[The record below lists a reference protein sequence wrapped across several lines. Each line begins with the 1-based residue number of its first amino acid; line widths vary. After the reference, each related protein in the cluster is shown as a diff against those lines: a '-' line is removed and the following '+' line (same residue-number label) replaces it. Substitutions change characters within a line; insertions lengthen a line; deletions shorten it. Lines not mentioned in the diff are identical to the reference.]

1 MQNNVKLLAIRY
13 LPGLVLLG
21 GGWEE
26 GLGRCRCQDPH
37 LKGGKERRT
46 FNICFTIISQ
56 WSPSQG
62 RDGLWWRWQLD
73 RGMDLATGLVLP
85 LPGVAVRVRAAWFWL
100 AGTAQCPWELGE
112 RCVTLPLAA
121 SAPPG
126 LSPSAASLSV
136 SDTPSHH
143 RCGSAVAPS
152 SKALVGDHINMAL
165 CVFSSLTAWL
175 GWGWHVGT
183 FSPSGAWCSHVWWD
197 F

>member
-26 GLGRCRCQDPH
+26 GLGRWGCQDPH

-46 FNICFTIISQ
+46 FNICFSVISW

-62 RDGLWWRWQLD
+62 RFSGSGGGGSLTD
-73 RGMDLATGLVLP
+73 MDFVTGLVLP
-85 LPGVAVRVRAAWFWL
+85 LASIAVHVRAAWFWL
-100 AGTAQCPWELGE
+100 SGTAQCPWELGE
-112 RCVTLPLAA
+112 RCVTPPLPA

-126 LSPSAASLSV
+126 PSPSTASLSV
-136 SDTPSHH
+136 SDTAPP

-152 SKALVGDHINMAL
+152 SKALGGDHINMAL

-175 GWGWHVGT
+175 GWGQHVGT
-183 FSPSGAWCSHVWWD
+183 FSPRGAWWSHAWWD
-197 F
+197 S